1 MLGVRTSA
9 WLVTIAGHSTTQSIY
24 HPLSRKQRNE
34 RNMRDAG
41 MFLLHIVTAAQQTL
55 VLWWWHVLLLSLL
68 RFMFMWPHDIQLRSP
83 SVVYLVSPKNTDFL
97 IITAHNRSV
106 VTNTGL
112 WIVTLKCV
120 SLASCWWLVGWQQ
133 NDKIILN
140 YLQIVHSSVR
150 PVFVII
156 LSTDR
161 LTVGQVCSYCFNL

>member
-9 WLVTIAGHSTTQSIY
+9 CLATIAGHNTTQSIY

-55 VLWWWHVLLLSLL
+55 VLWWWHVLLSP
-68 RFMFMWPHDIQLRSP
+68 FMFMWPHDASTGADIQLRSP
-83 SVVYLVSPKNTDFL
+83 SVVYLVSPKNTDFWL
-97 IITAHNRSV
+97 ITAHNRSV

-120 SLASCWWLVGWQQ
+120 SLASCWWLVAGGLTAKWQ
-133 NDKIILN
+133 N
-140 YLQIVHSSVR
+140 YSQLFINC
-150 PVFVII
+150 PF
-156 LSTDR
+156 LSEASICNYTLDWQ
-161 LTVGQVCSYCFNL
+161 TNSGTSM